1 MNGSDVLTNE
11 YLTELS
17 SDTFVV
23 VDKDK
28 LDNVEY
34 YKSMNHS
41 KQNIKYFM
49 LAALFSYF
57 TLHIESYFWSV
68 HS

>member
-41 KQNIKYFM
+41 KQNIKYCM